1 MGNDF
6 RRKTDT
12 LPTCMN
18 CGSVL
23 YGGFCSHCGQKSTEE
38 ITLQRWISELRRRVI
53 HLEDPWLRT
62 AIELTRSPGKMIRG
76 YLRGRR
82 LPYVGPLAYSVATA
96 TLLAVSMFWWSF
108 DLSSPITPWGSQRI
122 AGPSPGTFTFACF
135 SMLWVSALVAWLQRS
150 LFRQARY
157 NVTQTWV
164 FDLYVFGHLAILQTL
179 FAGLGA
185 FASNVGLWSLTAAL
199 ILGLTTA
206 LGSFYRRPL
215 WTTLPAALILGTV
228 YIAGIF
234 TSAALFR
241 KLI

>member
-1 MGNDF
+1 MGNEF

-23 YGGFCSHCGQKSTEE
+23 YGGFCSHCGQQSTEE
-38 ITLQRWISELRRRVI
+38 ITFEGWVSELRRRT
-53 HLEDPWLRT
+53 LELDDPWLRT
-62 AIELTRSPGKMIRG
+62 AIELTRRPGKMIRG

-82 LPYVGPLAYSVATA
+82 LPYVGPLAYSIATA
-96 TLLAVSMFWWSF
+96 TLLALSVVGLSF
-108 DLSSPITPWGSQRI
+108 DLSSSGTPWGNQR
-122 AGPSPGTFTFACF
+122 ATGPSQPTFAFACY

-157 NVTQTWV
+157 SVTQTWV
-164 FDLYVFGHLAILQTL
+164 FDLYVFGHLAILQAI

-185 FASNVGLWSLTAAL
+185 FASNVGLWSLAAAL

-206 LGSFYRRPL
+206 LASFYRRPA
-215 WTTLPAALILGTV
+215 WATLPAALILGTA
-228 YIAGIF
+228 YIAGVF

-241 KLI
+241 KLL